1 MRIAVAQIN
10 YIVGDLRGN
19 AKKIADALRRGKE
32 DGVDVV
38 ICAEMA
44 LTGYPA
50 KDLWLAPD
58 FMDQTEEVLEELAA
72 QCQGIACLVGAPQ
85 RNQQG
90 VGKPLYNAA
99 VLLEAGRVQ
108 VAAHKGLVPDYDV
121 FDEYRYFE
129 PGTAFTC
136 LEFQGHKLAVTVC
149 EDLWNTGS
157 APLYGRDP
165 MASLRQQA
173 PDLLVNMAASP
184 FSVGHAE
191 ARQQV
196 MKAQVE
202 QAGVPLIYVNQV
214 GAHTDLI
221 FDGRSMVWQGWGQ
234 FYDELPAFEEA
245 WRSYDLIDGI
255 VHAVDPEIPPAPLS
269 EVSDIALVHQ
279 ALIMGM
285 RDYFKKSGFKKALL
299 GLSGGLDSAVV
310 AALAC
315 EALGPDQVLCVLMP
329 SAYSSDHSI
338 KDAQDLVDNTG
349 CASLIVPIAEPVQ
362 AFESV
367 LEEAFEGR
375 PADTT
380 EENIQ
385 ARSRGLILMAL
396 SNKLGHVLL
405 NTSNKSEA
413 AVGYGTLYGDMAG
426 AISVIGDV
434 FKTDVYRL
442 AEYINRERE
451 IIPINTIRKPPS
463 AELRPDQKDSDS
475 LPEYAYLDAVLRAY
489 IEENQCIESIKVT
502 YGDGDAVDRII
513 ALVDR
518 AEFKRYQAPP
528 TLRVSKKAFGSGR
541 SMPLVMRRSSFD

>member
-1 MRIAVAQIN
+1 MRIAVAQFN

-19 AKKIADALRRGKE
+19 AQKITEALRQGK
-32 DGVDVV
+32 DAGVDLL

-50 KDLWLAPD
+50 KDLWQAPD
-58 FMDQTEEVLEELAA
+58 FIQETEEALQKLADA
-72 QCQGIACLVGAPQ
+72 CQGIACLVGAPQ

-90 VGKPLYNAA
+90 SGKALYNAA
-99 VLLEAGRVQ
+99 MLLEDGRVQ
-108 VAAHKGLVPDYDV
+108 AAAHKGLVPDYDV

-129 PGTAFTC
+129 PGTAFKC
-136 LEFQGHKLAVTVC
+136 VDFRGYKLAVTVC

-157 APLYGRDP
+157 EPLYGSDP
-165 MASLRQQA
+165 MAMLREQS
-173 PDLLVNMAASP
+173 PDLLINLAASP
-184 FSVGHAE
+184 FSVGHINL
-191 ARQQV
+191 RQAV
-196 MKAQVE
+196 LKTHIE
-202 QAGVPLIYVNQV
+202 LAGVPLIYVNQV
-214 GAHTDLI
+214 GAHADLI
-221 FDGRSMVWQGWGQ
+221 FDGRSMVWQATGQ
-234 FYDELPAFEEA
+234 LYDELPAFEEA
-245 WRSYDLIDGI
+245 WRVYDFRQGVLQ
-255 VHAVDPEIPPAPLS
+255 AVEGSAAPGPLPAL
-269 EVSDIALVHQ
+269 SDIASMHQ
-279 ALIMGM
+279 ALLLGI
-285 RDYFKKSGFKKALL
+285 RDYFRKSGFKKALL

-315 EALGPDQVLCVLMP
+315 EALGPSNVLCVLMP
-329 SAYSSDHSI
+329 SSFSSAHSI
-338 KDAQDLVDNTG
+338 QDAQDLVDNTG
-349 CASLIVPIAEPVQ
+349 CESLTVPIAEPVQ

-367 LEEAFEGR
+367 LAEAFEGR
-375 PADTT
+375 AADTT

-442 AEYINRERE
+442 AEYLNREQE
-451 IIPINTIRKPPS
+451 IIPIHTIQKPPS

-475 LPEYAYLDAVLRAY
+475 LPEYAFLDPVLRAY
-489 IEENQCIESIKVT
+489 IEENQPLETIKAT
-502 YGDGDAVDRII
+502 YGDAAAVDRII
-513 ALVDR
+513 GLVDR
-518 AEFKRYQAPP
+518 SEFKRYQAPP

-541 SMPLVMRRSSFD
+541 SMPLVMRKFY